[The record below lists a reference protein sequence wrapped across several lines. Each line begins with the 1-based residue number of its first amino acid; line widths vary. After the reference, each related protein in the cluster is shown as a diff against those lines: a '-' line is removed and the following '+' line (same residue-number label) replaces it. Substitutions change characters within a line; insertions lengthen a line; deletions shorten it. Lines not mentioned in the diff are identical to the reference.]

1 MRDNT
6 KILVFVAVI
15 ILSLAL
21 PACDWFR
28 NPSTRE
34 TIFDKVV
41 NIPDKLILDISKL
54 PPLCDEIF
62 DLKKG
67 FIDILDGK
75 LYYEEE
81 GRGIPLVLINGGPG
95 GTHHDFHPCFSRAR
109 DFAHIIYY
117 DQRGTGKS
125 SIDNT
130 GKTYSVRQAV
140 EDLES
145 LRKALKIDQWVV
157 LGWSY
162 GGFLAQCYALTY
174 PENVNGLILVAA
186 ADGLK
191 KVKMKPS
198 RQQMFISKE
207 EQAAIR
213 KVWLAEGD
221 GQLTLVQALYNAHLT
236 GDWKRQSYY
245 KPTPEGFIREA
256 LYEWNPAPGFR
267 DLICSD
273 EDKIG
278 LDGMFDDFEI
288 PTLIFEGKWDL
299 TWDTD
304 KAEFM
309 RRNHPHSQ
317 VEIFKKS
324 GHRIFGDEP
333 EKFFDILQTF
343 LEKAV
348 KTQIEYR
355 PGNRLTWPNPP
366 SDFELKIVMAQSLQD
381 KQERE
386 NKILALFDQAVK
398 TKSKEASTWW
408 LFFHCFFSP
417 QKNDAHVFYE
427 NALYALQQYEHT
439 VPKSNPEQLKE
450 FGHCI
455 KVWRGEVLDLL
466 GRRGEAIECYKD
478 VLQNFK
484 EKCDHCSKVDRKWL
498 EERLKTPFKWD

>member
-1 MRDNT
+1 
-6 KILVFVAVI
+6 
-15 ILSLAL
+15 
-21 PACDWFR
+21 
-28 NPSTRE
+28 
-34 TIFDKVV
+34 
-41 NIPDKLILDISKL
+41 
-54 PPLCDEIF
+54 
-62 DLKKG
+62 
-67 FIDILDGK
+67 
-75 LYYEEE
+75 
-81 GRGIPLVLINGGPG
+81 
-95 GTHHDFHPCFSRAR
+95 
-109 DFAHIIYY
+109 
-117 DQRGTGKS
+117 
-125 SIDNT
+125 
-130 GKTYSVRQAV
+130 
-140 EDLES
+140 
-145 LRKALKIDQWVV
+145 
-157 LGWSY
+157 
-162 GGFLAQCYALTY
+162 
-174 PENVNGLILVAA
+174 
-186 ADGLK
+186 
-191 KVKMKPS
+191 
-198 RQQMFISKE
+198 
-207 EQAAIR
+207 
-213 KVWLAEGD
+213 
-221 GQLTLVQALYNAHLT
+221 
-236 GDWKRQSYY
+236 
-245 KPTPEGFIREA
+245 
-256 LYEWNPAPGFR
+256 
-267 DLICSD
+267 
-273 EDKIG
+273 
-278 LDGMFDDFEI
+278 MFDDFEI

-304 KAEFM
+304 KAELM
-309 RRNHPHSQ
+309 RRYHPHSQ

-498 EERLKTPFKWD
+498 EATVKNAV